1 MSQYDD
7 TLSVRETATLLGIDT
22 VAVYLMIDAGDLPVQ
37 RRSNGDDRKGLMR
50 VPRSAALA
58 LQRRPAGA

>member
-1 MSQYDD
+1 MVPHDD
-7 TLSVRETATLLGIDT
+7 TLNVRETAALLGIDT

-50 VPRSAALA
+50 VPRSAALD
-58 LQRRPAGA
+58 LRRPHAE